1 MIALRLIIAS
11 TLLTAALA
19 YSGYGFPGY
28 RSSSYD
34 FEPFHQF
41 GGFGS
46 HRAWPYHEEAYRPPC
61 PQYKPMELGD
71 WEEAITPYGGA
82 YQLSV
87 MLPGVHPQNRLV
99 ELLEGGRGVHISGY
113 RQVPTRGRVRALECL
128 PDDARL
134 SRDGRYEILDAKV
147 LFPQDADASQAS
159 VRHGRQGLEVTAP
172 LRREP
177 RVRLPPRVPA
187 EAMQHE
193 RPQPAVEETRRN
205 SKPSVS
211 SRRIATAELQ
221 MAPRT
226 DGIEIT
232 EEEYPYP
239 EKDPDAAEGWFD
251 NRNEFQPY

>member
-1 MIALRLIIAS
+1 MIALRLITAS

-19 YSGYGFPGY
+19 YSAYGFPGY
-28 RSSSYD
+28 RSSGYG

-71 WEEAITPYGGA
+71 WEEAITPSGGA

-87 MLPGVHPQNRLV
+87 KLPGVHPQSRLV
-99 ELLEGGRGVHISGY
+99 ELMEAGRGVHISGY

-134 SRDGRYEILDAKV
+134 SRDGRYEILEAIV
-147 LFPQDADASQAS
+147 PFPKDADASKAS
-159 VRHGRQGLEVTAP
+159 VRHGRQGLEITAP
-172 LRREP
+172 LRRDP
-177 RVRLPPRVPA
+177 GVRSSR
-187 EAMQHE
+187 
-193 RPQPAVEETRRN
+193 
-205 SKPSVS
+205 PSVS
-211 SRRIATAELQ
+211 SKRIAAAELQ

-239 EKDPDAAEGWFD
+239 EKDADAAEGWFD
-251 NRNEFQPY
+251 NRNEFQLY